1 MAPKVE
7 KANEFK
13 FLEPFKPIEVLP
25 KLPPAPQPIELPAD
39 KQMNFAIYGDQQRDR
54 LERLFGAGTAFT
66 SNYIFGYRGKAF
78 QDASLAY
85 HRVME
90 NGLKN
95 FDDSPDLDKLT
106 RQAIGEYEKV
116 LQSRGINP
124 QEAPSFSLVNQLNM
138 LDAESRRAGG
148 LFTLDSK
155 AMKNLVSS
163 EQNPKVFVRMLWTG
177 ERNEDSN
184 FRLAID
190 SKDAHL
196 AFFDPKSKQG
206 KTIAWSTTPEDLM
219 GSRLDYKEVM
229 RRIGWTEQQIADA
242 DPTQYKL
249 VVFTEEA
256 AVNLR
261 KPTNGNII
269 STARTDEQNFKV
281 FPKNNGEFWRKV
293 VQFDYEAS
301 LEDARKLNYERK
313 NYIDFT
319 KTLSPEQAE
328 IARARYQMEYSMG
341 VNPLFSGDGITKR
354 PDAIN
359 NRVGGREF
367 ITDNLTDG
375 TSLFEMSQR
384 GQIAFVDL
392 QDHNVTAKT
401 PVALSENPINA
412 PAFSNRQML
421 FSETKMGGLT
431 GATFST
437 ATSLYQIFGEGKEMD
452 AKTFVGYT
460 ALGTGVG
467 SFSSASEQI
476 IGNRIATSLGNS
488 TLADR
493 GLSSLYNN
501 GATRSFVSRFAGTE
515 ASNITSATFKSTA
528 RTIAG
533 RVGGAGIVGGI
544 VNGGFAAYDQ
554 IGAYNRGEV
563 TASQAIGTV
572 TGETVVGVGAGLA
585 GAAAGAAIGSIIP
598 GAGTVVGGI
607 IGFGVGMAA
616 GYLAD
621 KGLRGLGVNTM
632 IAQGVTS
639 LIDGGAEVANTV
651 NNAVSDAGKAIGN
664 FADDVGGV
672 ISGGLRSIFG

>member
-7 KANEFK
+7 RANEFK
-13 FLEPFKPIEVLP
+13 FFDPLKPIEILPEKPPVLP
-25 KLPPAPQPIELPAD
+25 QPELPAD
-39 KQMNFAIYGDQQRDR
+39 QQVIFALYGGQQRDR
-54 LERLFGAGTAFT
+54 LERLFGSGTAFT

-78 QDASLAY
+78 QDASRAY

-95 FDDSPDLDKLT
+95 FDDAPDLDKLT
-106 RQAIGEYEKV
+106 RQAISEYEKV
-116 LQSRGINP
+116 LQSRGISP
-124 QEAPSFSLVNQLNM
+124 QEAPSYSLVNQLNM
-138 LDAESRRAGG
+138 LDAESRRSGN
-148 LFTLDSK
+148 LFTLESG
-155 AMKNLVSS
+155 AMKNLAASD
-163 EQNPKVFVRMLWTG
+163 QTPKVFVRMLWAG

-190 SKDAHL
+190 DPNAHL

-206 KTIAWSTTPEDLM
+206 KTIAWSTTPEDLI
-219 GSRLDYKEVM
+219 GSRLDYREVM
-229 RRIGWTEQQIADA
+229 RRIGWTEQQIAEA
-242 DPTQYKL
+242 DPKQFKL

-261 KPTNGNII
+261 KPTNENII
-269 STARTDEQNFKV
+269 TTARTDGQNFKD
-281 FPKNNGEFWRKV
+281 FSTNNDDFWRKV
-293 VQFDYEAS
+293 VAFDYEAS
-301 LEDARKLNYERK
+301 LNEARKLNYERK
-313 NYIDFT
+313 NYLDYT
-319 KTLSPEQAE
+319 QTLSAEQGE

-354 PDAIN
+354 PDVIN

-367 ITDNLTDG
+367 ITDNLIDG

-392 QDHNVTAKT
+392 QDQGVTAKT
-401 PVALSENPINA
+401 PVMPSDVPVNV
-412 PAFSNRQML
+412 PAFSTRQM
-421 FSETKMGGLT
+421 FVSETRIGGLT

-467 SFSSASEQI
+467 SFSAAGEQF
-476 IGNRIATSLGNS
+476 IGNRIANSLSNS
-488 TLADR
+488 NLADR
-493 GLSSLYNN
+493 GLSGLYNN
-501 GATRSFVSRFAGTE
+501 GAARSFVSRFAGTE

-533 RVGGAGIVGGI
+533 RIGGAGVIGGI

-572 TGETVVGVGAGLA
+572 TGEAAVGVGAGLA

-598 GAGTVVGGI
+598 GAGTLVGGV
-607 IGFGVGMAA
+607 IGFGVGMLA

-621 KGLRGLGVNTM
+621 KGLRGMGVNTM

-639 LIDGGAEVANTV
+639 LIDNGAEAVGTIK
-651 NNAVSDAGKAIGN
+651 NAVGD
-664 FADDVGGV
+664 FADDVGGA
-672 ISGGLRSIFG
+672 ITGGLKSIFG